1 MELEKICLLNER
13 LISRVMVRSVKEES
27 DQALVA
33 SLWRTG

>member
-27 DQALVA
+27 DQA
-33 SLWRTG
+33 